1 MSSYEHTDTSEHPA
15 DGVVHKD
22 DLMAAMAAS
31 FTSRGVHERK
41 EVHFYIKSLNHKTTS
56 APEKLLLVR
65 GERSQVFD

>member
-31 FTSRGVHERK
+31 FTSRGVHDTQREKR
-41 EVHFYIKSLNHKTTS
+41 YIFTSNH
-56 APEKLLLVR
+56 
-65 GERSQVFD
+65 